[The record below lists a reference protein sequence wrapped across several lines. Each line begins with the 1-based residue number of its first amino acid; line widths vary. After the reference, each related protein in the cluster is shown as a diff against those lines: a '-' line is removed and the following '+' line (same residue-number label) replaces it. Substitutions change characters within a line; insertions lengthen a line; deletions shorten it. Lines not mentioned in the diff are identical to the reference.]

1 VSRLTRGRAKEEIT
15 MSSFRTITAAGI
27 ATLAL
32 AGGAALAG
40 SSAHA
45 EDGDDHTSAALARPA
60 ERALVATC
68 DGGAVLR
75 LHTRSMDFQSVT
87 AGTTAEVEG
96 SQWNIKGP
104 KEGADVVLVTLT
116 SMASSGGAG
125 ELATASFYKDG
136 VATAEGAKYLTYNG
150 ILDQATVQFC
160 TKIGKGQHTLAVR
173 VTDGGGGATTLYY
186 PNIGYQVFS

>member
-1 VSRLTRGRAKEEIT
+1 MTT
-15 MSSFRTITAAGI
+15 FRTITAAGI
-27 ATLAL
+27 ATVAL

-45 EDGDDHTSAALARPA
+45 EGGEGPTAAAPARPSGK
-60 ERALVATC
+60 ALVATC

-75 LHTRSMDFQSVT
+75 LHMRSMDFQSVP

-96 SQWNIKGP
+96 SQWTVKGP
-104 KEGADVVLVTLT
+104 KKGSDAVLVTLT

-125 ELATASFYKDG
+125 ELTTVSLYKDG

-150 ILDQATVQFC
+150 VLDQATVQFC

-173 VTDGGGGATTLYY
+173 ATDGGGGATTLYY
-186 PNIGYQVFS
+186 PTVGYQVFN

>member
-1 VSRLTRGRAKEEIT
+1 MTA
-15 MSSFRTITAAGI
+15 FRTITAAGI
-27 ATLAL
+27 ATVAL

-45 EDGDDHTSAALARPA
+45 EEGNDPTSAPARPA
-60 ERALVATC
+60 AKALVATC
-68 DGGAVLR
+68 DAGAVLR
-75 LHTRSMDFQSVT
+75 LHMRSMDFQSVT

-96 SQWNIKGP
+96 SQWTIKGP
-104 KEGADVVLVTLT
+104 KKGTDVVLVTLA

-125 ELATASFYKDG
+125 ELTTASFYKDG
-136 VATAEGAKYLTYNG
+136 VATAEGTKYLTYNG

-186 PNIGYQVFS
+186 PSVDYQVFS